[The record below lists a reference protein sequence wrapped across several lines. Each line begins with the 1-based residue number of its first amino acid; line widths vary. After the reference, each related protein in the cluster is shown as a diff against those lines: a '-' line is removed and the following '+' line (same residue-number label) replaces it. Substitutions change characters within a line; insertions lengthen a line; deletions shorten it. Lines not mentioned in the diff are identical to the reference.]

1 MLFLIHILYYYLF
14 KKRDKHIVIVKDKV
28 KNIDIDIDI
37 EYKYKYKLLDKIE
50 PNTKPSNNYKPNK
63 NREVNLEKPVKLYTK
78 DLYYGYKG
86 YRFLSNFPRKWLETI
101 DKFDTIGLNCKNCLY
116 YCCVKTDDEMP
127 LFLGFCSNCFTY
139 FIVNNNKEHSDNDN
153 DCSNCDF
160 CYDRYDCHDCSY
172 CITNVIDYSKEIINV
187 LHNSNGNG
195 NGNGNGNDN
204 KKILDTL
211 ILKLNDEYGNL
222 NTTF

>member
-1 MLFLIHILYYYLF
+1 MLFLIHVLYYYLF
-14 KKRDKHIVIVKDKV
+14 KKRDKHIDIVKDIVEVKV
-28 KNIDIDIDI
+28 KNIDI
-37 EYKYKYKLLDKIE
+37 EYKYRYKLLDKTE
-50 PNTKPSNNYKPNK
+50 SNTKPSNNYNINYKPKN
-63 NREVNLEKPVKLYTK
+63 NREVKLDKPVKLYTK

-139 FIVNNNKEHSDNDN
+139 FIVNNDNADDNVDDN
-153 DCSNCDF
+153 DCANCDF
-160 CYDRYDCHDCSY
+160 CYDCYDCHDCSY

-187 LHNSNGNG
+187 LHTS
-195 NGNGNGNDN
+195 NDN
-204 KKILDTL
+204 KKMLDTL